1 MASQSQNENLE
12 SEVESETN
20 KSYFTDGFEET
31 IEDNLVDFAIVD
43 QRISLQYQIS
53 DKCVF
58 QVECEEEEREQ
69 DLSEKYVY
77 THSDNDSQITDIR
90 NGSKGA
96 EIVNQPNEDDTV
108 INDEVKG
115 NDMEDNEINIAT
127 NRNVNTDSVEDGGTK
142 NNSKQVIPCLLS
154 FLYTS
159 IHFCIYLTT
168 CKLEV
173 DVQCLLSMM
182 YLRSMFICFS

>member
-1 MASQSQNENLE
+1 MASQSQIENLE

-58 QVECEEEEREQ
+58 EVECEEEEREQ

-142 NNSKQVIPCLLS
+142 NNLKQVIPCLLS
-154 FLYTS
+154 FFIYQYT
-159 IHFCIYLTT
+159 
-168 CKLEV
+168 
-173 DVQCLLSMM
+173 LLHRP
-182 YLRSMFICFS
+182 YHLQT

>member
-1 MASQSQNENLE
+1 MASQSQIENLE

-20 KSYFTDGFEET
+20 KSYFTDGFEKT
-31 IEDNLVDFAIVD
+31 IEDNLVDLAIVD

-58 QVECEEEEREQ
+58 EVECEEEEREQ
-69 DLSEKYVY
+69 DLSEEYVY

-142 NNSKQVIPCLLS
+142 NNLKQVIPCLLS
-154 FLYTS
+154 FFIYQYT
-159 IHFCIYLTT
+159 
-168 CKLEV
+168 
-173 DVQCLLSMM
+173 LLHIP
-182 YLRSMFICFS
+182 YHLQT